1 MKKHRSRDLA
11 GTPQLKQ
18 ESYPSD
24 SKFPGFA
31 KISQSNWV
39 EPTLSITGSQQAPI
53 LSIPGCF
60 KKAGRSEAIEQ
71 ALSTSHFPFQGPLL
85 LFNAIGTSTNQS
97 QEQDTQR

>member
-39 EPTLSITGSQQAPI
+39 EPTLSMTGRQQAPI

-60 KKAGRSEAIEQ
+60 KRAGRSEAIEE
-71 ALSTSHFPFQGPLL
+71 ALSTSPIFLSRAHFYFLMP
-85 LFNAIGTSTNQS
+85 
-97 QEQDTQR
+97 